1 MASRIY
7 PSEEINSVYIK
18 SAPLSLQ
25 TARKG
30 GSLTSS
36 MGASSKGNSGN
47 CILPIEGMRKS
58 LKFKVESLKLGV

>member
-1 MASRIY
+1 MR
-7 PSEEINSVYIK
+7 

-36 MGASSKGNSGN
+36 IGASNNGKSGN
-47 CILPIEGMRKS
+47 CILSILTMNQVSWPPADVWINNFLHGIGQ
-58 LKFKVESLKLGV
+58 LFLNLQIY